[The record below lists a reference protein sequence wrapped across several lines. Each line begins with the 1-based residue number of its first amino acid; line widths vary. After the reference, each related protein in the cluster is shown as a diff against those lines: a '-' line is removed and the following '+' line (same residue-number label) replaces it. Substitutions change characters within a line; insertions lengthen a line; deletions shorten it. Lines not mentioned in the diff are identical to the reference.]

1 MKIFTVTFVTLFSE
15 VLLVLLVLL
24 VVIVVEV
31 VLDDSKFVSCEV

>member
-15 VLLVLLVLL
+15 VLLVLL